1 MQCIPRPDPDVV
13 ATTMPDGETVLLH
26 LRTSRYFSLNAT
38 GSLLWRLMESS
49 TDPEGM
55 SQALSDR
62 FDVTPRAARDSV
74 WELLRDLEAHQLIG
88 GPLAEELTSH
98 D

>member
-1 MQCIPRPDPDVV
+1 
-13 ATTMPDGETVLLH
+13 
-26 LRTSRYFSLNAT
+26 
-38 GSLLWRLMESS
+38 MESS